1 MASCGMNRFTGRP
14 LSDWEHVLQS
24 VDVIFETEIGER
36 VMLRHFGGGMRR
48 LLGRKLTPDILAL
61 AAAVFALSI
70 TIWEPRLRVVKV
82 SVAPSVEEIRL
93 GAVSFV
99 MEVIYRPRGHLG
111 DMTEEMAFIGV
122 GFSDSGSLSTQRL
135 GTGSGSETQCSVIA
149 A

>member
-1 MASCGMNRFTGRP
+1 M
-14 LSDWEHVLQS
+14 QS

-48 LLGRKLTPDILAL
+48 LLGRKLTPDLLAL
-61 AAAVFALSI
+61 ATAVFALAI

-82 SVAPSVEEIRL
+82 SVAPSVEEIRQ

-111 DMTEEMAFIGV
+111 DMTEEPAFIGV
-122 GFSDSGSLSTQRL
+122 GFTEA
-135 GTGSGSETQCSVIA
+135 GTLQATRVA

>member
-1 MASCGMNRFTGRP
+1 MASAGIDRFTGRP
-14 LSDWEHVLQS
+14 LTDWDHVLQS

-48 LLGRKLTPDILAL
+48 LLGRKLTPDVLAL

-82 SVAPSVEEIRL
+82 SVAPSVEEIRQ

-99 MEVIYRPRGHLG
+99 MEVAYRPRGHLG
-111 DMTEEMAFIGV
+111 DMTEEPAFIGV
-122 GFSDSGSLSTQRL
+122 GFTE
-135 GTGSGSETQCSVIA
+135 TGALQATRMA

>member
-1 MASCGMNRFTGRP
+1 MASAGIHRVTGRL

-99 MEVIYRPRGHLG
+99 MEVAYRPRGHLG
-111 DMTEEMAFIGV
+111 DLTEEPALIGV
-122 GFSDSGSLSTQRL
+122 GVNGAGSLTTMAL
-135 GTGSGSETQCSVIA
+135 A